1 MVARP
6 FDMAKTGF
14 EIALGLTGVMC
25 LWLGIMRLGE
35 KGGAVDLLA
44 AAFGPL
50 LRRLFPGHPGGPSG
64 RWARSS

>member
-1 MVARP
+1 MVTAA

-25 LWLGIMRLGE
+25 LWLGIMQLGE

-44 AAFGPL
+44 A
-50 LRRLFPGHPGGPSG
+50 PSG
-64 RWARSS
+64 PC